1 MLINTL
7 SAAGVATIISSM
19 RQLYCTNYIYCKYIM
34 TNERIITP
42 LAEKLDTTLTSSLMT
57 HEERTQETL
66 RKFRI
71 IFSSVK
77 KHFQDIELKCG
88 VTGAQLWAISEIADS
103 PGLRVSEL
111 ARVMS
116 IHQST
121 ASNLVGELE
130 KKHLVKK
137 KRGEDQRVVYLFLTE
152 RGNEVMERA
161 PKPMIG
167 ILPDALQRLPT
178 DILNNLSSNMDV
190 LIAIMHHKDEA
201 AATKPLSDI

>member
-1 MLINTL
+1 M
-7 SAAGVATIISSM
+7 AD
-19 RQLYCTNYIYCKYIM
+19 
-34 TNERIITP
+34 ERIITS
-42 LAEKLDTTLTSSLMT
+42 LAEKTDSALTSMA
-57 HEERTQETL
+57 HEAQTQETL
-66 RKFRI
+66 KKFRI

-77 KHFQDIELKCG
+77 KHFQDIESKCG

-130 KKHLVKK
+130 KQHLVKK
-137 KRGEDQRVVYLFLTE
+137 KRGEDQRVVRLFLTE
-152 RGNEVMERA
+152 RGDEVVERA

-178 DILNNLSSNMDV
+178 DVLNNLSSNIDV
-190 LIAIMHHKDEA
+190 LIATMQHKDEA

>member
-1 MLINTL
+1 
-7 SAAGVATIISSM
+7 
-19 RQLYCTNYIYCKYIM
+19 M
-34 TNERIITP
+34 TNEKTIMS
-42 LAEKLDTTLTSSLMT
+42 LAEKTDPALTSMS
-57 HEERTQETL
+57 HEAQTQETL

-77 KHFQDIELKCG
+77 KHFQDIESKCG

-121 ASNLVGELE
+121 ASNLIGELE
-130 KKHLVKK
+130 KQHLIKK

-152 RGNEVMERA
+152 QGNEVVDRA

-167 ILPDALQRLPT
+167 ILPDALQRLPI
-178 DILNNLSSNMDV
+178 DVLNNLSRNMDT
-190 LIAIMHHKDEA
+190 LIATMHHKDEA
-201 AATKPLSDI
+201 ATTKPLSDI